1 MLLAPEVVAHGWRN
15 EGDARDVRAVCASWR
30 QRGTSPPIRRPVTA
44 SPPRRQRRPDPFK
57 TLGVP
62 ATSTSAEVTTAYRTL
77 AKKFHPDLYQEKGE
91 RARQAAEKRMA
102 ELNEAYQLA
111 RERLARGGG
120 AGDDIYGTRQRARSQ
135 PWQGSDVG
143 AYSRTARR
151 SESSAARAARM
162 AASRDQAER
171 AAREHETQ
179 ARVFQRLR
187 LDARRAATYG
197 DAVARSKSRLSA
209 KIPSTLAGAGQ
220 AVHTNE
226 LACRGCRTI
235 QRLPAN
241 WHERLSD
248 TAYFCSTCDQVLLS
262 R

>member
-1 MLLAPEVVAHGWRN
+1 M
-15 EGDARDVRAVCASWR
+15 
-30 QRGTSPPIRRPVTA
+30 TA

-57 TLGVP
+57 TLGIAP
-62 ATSTSAEVTTAYRTL
+62 TSTPAEVTTAFRTL
-77 AKKFHPDLYQEKGE
+77 AKKYHPDLYQEKPE
-91 RARQAAEKRMA
+91 RARKAAEQRMA

-111 RERLARGGG
+111 REKMARGAG
-120 AGDDIYGTRQRARSQ
+120 AAEDIYGTGRRARSR
-135 PWQGSDVG
+135 PYEGSDVG
-143 AYSRTARR
+143 SYARTARR

-187 LDARRAATYG
+187 LDARRDARYG
-197 DAVARSKSRLSA
+197 DAVARSKSRLVT
-209 KIPSTLAGAGQ
+209 KIPSTMAGAGQ

-226 LACRGCRTI
+226 LPCRSCRTI
-235 QRLPAN
+235 ARLPTN
-241 WHERLSD
+241 WHDRLSD
-248 TAYFCSTCDQVLLS
+248 TAFFCSSCDQVLLC

>member
-1 MLLAPEVVAHGWRN
+1 M
-15 EGDARDVRAVCASWR
+15 
-30 QRGTSPPIRRPVTA
+30 TA

-57 TLGVP
+57 TLGIP
-62 ATSTSAEVTTAYRTL
+62 STSSPAEITTAFRTL
-77 AKKFHPDLYQEKGE
+77 AKRFHPDLYQEKPE
-91 RARQAAEKRMA
+91 RVRRAAEQRMA
-102 ELNEAYQLA
+102 ELNEAYKLA
-111 RERLARGGG
+111 RDRLARGGE
-120 AGDDIYGTRQRARSQ
+120 DDIYGTGQRARTQ

-151 SESSAARAARM
+151 SETSAARAARM

-187 LDARRAATYG
+187 MDARKEARYG
-197 DAVARSKSRLSA
+197 EAVAKSKSRLVA
-209 KIPSTLAGAGQ
+209 KVPSTMAGAGQ

-226 LACRGCRTI
+226 LACRSCRII

-241 WHERLSD
+241 WHERLND
-248 TAYFCSTCDQVLLS
+248 TAYFCSTCDEVLLS

>member
-1 MLLAPEVVAHGWRN
+1 M
-15 EGDARDVRAVCASWR
+15 
-30 QRGTSPPIRRPVTA
+30 TA

-57 TLGVP
+57 TLGIP
-62 ATSTSAEVTTAYRTL
+62 PTSTPAEVTTAYRTL
-77 AKKFHPDLYQEKGE
+77 AKKFHPDLYQGKPE
-91 RARQAAEKRMA
+91 RAQKAAEQRMA

-111 RERLARGGG
+111 REKLARGVG
-120 AGDDIYGTRQRARSQ
+120 AEEDVYGTRRRSRSQ
-135 PWQGSDVG
+135 PYEGSDVG
-143 AYSRTARR
+143 SYARTARR
-151 SESSAARAARM
+151 RESSAARAARM

-187 LDARRAATYG
+187 MDARRAATYG
-197 DAVARSKSRLSA
+197 DAVARSKSRLA
-209 KIPSTLAGAGQ
+209 VPSTLAGAGQ

-226 LACRGCRTI
+226 LPCRSCRTI
-235 QRLPAN
+235 QRLPTD

-248 TAYFCSTCDQVLLS
+248 TAFFCSKCDQVLLS